1 MEIVRVKQ
9 KIRLR
14 IVLCVMALLTIFG
27 CTKEQ
32 FYTADDYV
40 GTYSVSV
47 INRTRIGAETMTD
60 SGSGKIAIYKIS
72 SSRVQVVGYIDTYA
86 EIKGNMIYF
95 EPTSYSSSS
104 YQMQMSFNSGQLNGN
119 VLTFSTV
126 SSGHYYYNG
135 KSVPCSIET
144 DWTAIKIDE

>member
-1 MEIVRVKQ
+1 MELVRVKQ
-9 KIRLR
+9 KIHWG
-14 IVLCVMALLTIFG
+14 IVLCILELVTIFG
-27 CTKEQ
+27 CTKEP

-60 SGSGKIAIYKIS
+60 SGSGKFAIYKIS
-72 SSRVQVVGYIDTYA
+72 SSRAQVVGYIDTYA
-86 EIKGNMIYF
+86 EIKGNTIYF

-104 YQMQMSFNSGQLNGN
+104 YQMQMSFNPGRLNGKI
-119 VLTFSTV
+119 LTFSTV

-135 KSVPCSIET
+135 RSVPCSIET